1 MVNWAKTSLQVQRP
15 IGEGLLWH
23 LKRLLDSLL
32 NLLKLEPEFWIYGL
46 VRVLGPVGHKLIL
59 PPQIPRWRF
68 MLTFEEL
75 ECDSTL
81 DLGQNEILFV
91 TIGAKILDLWLDK
104 NLGLN
109 WPKCSYNATDPWM
122 KIDFD
127 IWRVHQIH
135 LLVLDIMRH
144 SFENC
149 SKVSGFMVW

>member
-46 VRVLGPVGHKLIL
+46 VRVLGPVSLKLIL

-81 DLGQNEILFV
+81 NLGENEIFFWQLELRFWIYGLTKTWGSIDPNV
-91 TIGAKILDLWLDK
+91 VITLQIL
-104 NLGLN
+104 G
-109 WPKCSYNATDPWM
+109 
-122 KIDFD
+122 
-127 IWRVHQIH
+127 WRLI
-135 LLVLDIMRH
+135 LIFGEFIR
-144 SFENC
+144 FT
-149 SKVSGFMVW
+149 FWFWI